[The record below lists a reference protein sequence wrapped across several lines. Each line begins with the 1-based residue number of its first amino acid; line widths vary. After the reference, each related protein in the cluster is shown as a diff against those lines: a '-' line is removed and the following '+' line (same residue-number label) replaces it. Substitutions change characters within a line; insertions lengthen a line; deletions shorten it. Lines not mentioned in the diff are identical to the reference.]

1 MSIIYKSLSIAW
13 RRFCRRWN
21 RKNSYSKSS
30 PSSTMAKMPKLPDL
44 SPRLRL
50 IFIIVAFIF
59 LAIAAFILMLVIL
72 TTHNDELGHADQP
85 TQDVS
90 SQWLWRLK
98 SMLNNHRTIV
108 IFLSATFALFQL
120 MAIGAAI
127 FNWSIVLFSYVI
139 ITGIFGTIIG
149 VVGIVGIIFTCILMR
164 HDNHHDHTITITI
177 GIVISFVFIF
187 YLMTILGLRLM
198 EYFRRRKIITKN
210 NQMDKSIRNLR
221 LNRNDGQGLNN
232 NNNNHYY
239 YDQNSRRPSSLYRSI
254 NSLSIND
261 QRQLR
266 DQIKNDININIDL
279 DDDDDDSD
287 DQNDN
292 YDDDDDEQNQMTKI
306 SLLSSSNC
314 QIINNN
320 NNNNCIR

>member
-1 MSIIYKSLSIAW
+1 MEMFRAYHKMNASRKKTCQIDPYELIVYNSFCSHSLRFAIGSKEKKMSIIYKSLSIAW

-72 TTHNDELGHADQP
+72 TTHNDELGPADQP

-187 YLMTILGLRLM
+187 YLMTILG
-198 EYFRRRKIITKN
+198 
-210 NQMDKSIRNLR
+210 D
-221 LNRNDGQGLNN
+221 
-232 NNNNHYY
+232 
-239 YDQNSRRPSSLYRSI
+239 
-254 NSLSIND
+254 
-261 QRQLR
+261 
-266 DQIKNDININIDL
+266 
-279 DDDDDDSD
+279 
-287 DQNDN
+287 
-292 YDDDDDEQNQMTKI
+292 
-306 SLLSSSNC
+306 
-314 QIINNN
+314 
-320 NNNNCIR
+320 